1 MEKVFVVNGV
11 TDSLYD
17 DGIECKTASVHTTEN
32 GALIGMRKEIDRR
45 CEFLKNELQ
54 DKFNDED
61 YADNFDGYDTFDE
74 YWDDLVKNNFLLH
87 DPKYWSYSNDEISIN
102 IYVQE
107 VELCD

>member
-17 DGIECKTASVHTTEN
+17 DGIECTIASVHTTEN

-45 CEFLKNELQ
+45 CEFLKDDLR

-61 YADNFDGYDTFDE
+61 YAEDFDGYDTFDE
-74 YWDDLVKNNFLLH
+74 FWDNWVENNFLLS
-87 DPKYWSYSNDEISIN
+87 DPKYWSYSNDELSIN
-102 IYVQE
+102 VYVQE
-107 VELCD
+107 VEVCE